1 MSTRNQSLFEAI
13 LARISFGSVPVDG
26 MYWFDPRAQFDRSS
40 GVSREHGGCSPHDAT
55 HLRSIP

>member
-26 MYWFDPRAQFDRSS
+26 MYWFDPKGAVRPEQRGEPRARRVQPARRNPS
-40 GVSREHGGCSPHDAT
+40 
-55 HLRSIP
+55 